1 MKIAIV
7 SDTHNN
13 WANFEKAIKFIFAE
27 FKISSIPIKTRIAF
41 LLDIMAYSPSPK
53 SIALKIKK

>member
-13 WANFEKAIKFIFAE
+13 WANFKKAIEWLNKE
-27 FKISSIPIKTRIAF
+27 KIQLILHCGDISGQEIINDAQKLFGGEIKYEE
-41 LLDIMAYSPSPK
+41 D
-53 SIALKIKK
+53 